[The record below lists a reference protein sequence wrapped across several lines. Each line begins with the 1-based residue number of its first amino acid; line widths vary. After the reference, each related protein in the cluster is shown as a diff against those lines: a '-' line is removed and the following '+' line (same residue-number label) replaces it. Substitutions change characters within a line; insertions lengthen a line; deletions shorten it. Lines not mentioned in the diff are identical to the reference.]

1 MAKFCTKCGKPLVDG
16 KPCDC
21 EKNEN
26 QNEVEQVSFNAN
38 GLLETIKGM
47 FTRPVSTLQEFV
59 QDHNLVP
66 ALILLG
72 INALIVSLFV
82 CLGAKEII
90 SAIAG
95 SVSSLLLTMG
105 GVEIPY
111 ARIFFT
117 TLVVIIIVYAALAGL
132 FYLIAD
138 KLFKGSSSYKKML
151 ALLGGTS
158 VIMSVTLLLSIVFMY
173 VSSQVMTIIFCCGA
187 IVQSTYMVQGFIYAS
202 DIDDDKVGYTYAI
215 VYAIFL
221 TITVFI
227 LPQILG

>member
-26 QNEVEQVSFNAN
+26 QNEVEQVSFNSN
-38 GLLETIKGM
+38 GLLETVKGM

-82 CLGAKEII
+82 CLGAK
-90 SAIAG
+90 
-95 SVSSLLLTMG
+95 
-105 GVEIPY
+105 
-111 ARIFFT
+111 
-117 TLVVIIIVYAALAGL
+117 TLVVIVIVYAALAGL

>member
-1 MAKFCTKCGKPLVDG
+1 MAKFCTNCGKPLVDG

-21 EKNEN
+21 EKNET
-26 QNEVEQVSFNAN
+26 QNGVEQTNFNVN
-38 GLLETIKGM
+38 SILETVKGM
-47 FTRPVSTLQEFV
+47 FTRPVTTLQEFV
-59 QDHNLVP
+59 QDQNFVS

-95 SVSSLLLTMG
+95 SVSSLLFTMG
-105 GVEIPY
+105 GMEIPY

-117 TLVVIIIVYAALAGL
+117 TLVSIIIAYAALAGI
-132 FYLIAD
+132 FYLVAD
-138 KLFKGSSSYKKML
+138 KLFKGSSSYKKMIT
-151 ALLGGTS
+151 LLGGTS
-158 VIMSVTLLLSIVFMY
+158 VIMSATLLLSIVFMY
-173 VSSQVMTIIFCCGA
+173 VSTQVMTIIFCCGA

-202 DIDDDKVGYTYAI
+202 DIDDDKIGYTYAI

-221 TITVFI
+221 TITLFI